1 MKQMKHEATVERL
14 EGCGWVFDH
23 TAICR
28 GYHLAGTTE
37 PMKSRN
43 GSQYIRVYTGFTVRQ
58 GRWQTSYVYR
68 REA

>member
-1 MKQMKHEATVERL
+1 MKRMKHEETVERL
-14 EGCGWVFDH
+14 EGCGWIFDH

-37 PMKSRN
+37 PMKSRR